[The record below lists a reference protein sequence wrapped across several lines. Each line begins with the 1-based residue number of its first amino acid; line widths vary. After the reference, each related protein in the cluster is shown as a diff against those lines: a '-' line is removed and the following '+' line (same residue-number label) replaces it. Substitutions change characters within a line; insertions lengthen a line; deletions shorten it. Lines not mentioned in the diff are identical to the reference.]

1 MSVNS
6 TVTVLSHGQSWCV
19 TLFDLSHNSFGIG
32 LWESGVVSSNMVS
45 ERSESSFQT
54 QHICVTLV
62 KDVTRTTYFM
72 VGSRMLEK
80 AKQIWSLSD
89 GETNYEELSP
99 GDKRCLY

>member
-1 MSVNS
+1 MAKVGVSLSLTLVIIAS
-6 TVTVLSHGQSWCV
+6 ELAFGKAGSFHQTWFQRDRKVLFKPS
-19 TLFDLSHNSFGIG
+19 
-32 LWESGVVSSNMVS
+32 
-45 ERSESSFQT
+45 
-54 QHICVTLV
+54 HICVTLV